1 MRQAK
6 IAIGNGGL
14 LGQGLGSGS
23 QSSGQFLPEQWTDF
37 IFAVF
42 AEELGF
48 IGVAVLLLLFV
59 FMLYRCIRIAMSAKD
74 VFGSLVATG
83 IMTMYLFHIVE
94 NVGMNIGLM
103 PVTGIPLPFVSYGGS
118 AMLTNFIGLALL
130 LNVYVRRQKLI
141 F

>member
-1 MRQAK
+1 
-6 IAIGNGGL
+6 
-14 LGQGLGSGS
+14 
-23 QSSGQFLPEQWTDF
+23 
-37 IFAVF
+37 
-42 AEELGF
+42 
-48 IGVAVLLLLFV
+48 
-59 FMLYRCIRIAMSAKD
+59 MLYRCIRIAMSAKD